1 MQKIGR
7 YQIVGELGKGAMG
20 VVYKAQ
26 DPTVGRCVAIKT
38 LRLDLHGTDAEEM
51 LARFKNE
58 ARTAGVLNHPNII
71 TIYDAGE
78 QDGMFYI
85 AMEYMEG
92 QTLQQLLKGGKRLP
106 VEHAID
112 IVRQVCAGLDYAHS
126 RGIVHRD
133 IKPANIMITADGTVK
148 IMDFG
153 IAKGGGTSMTSA
165 GHVVGTPNY
174 MAPEQVKGKPLD
186 GRSDLFSAGVV
197 LYEMLTGERPFA
209 GENITTII
217 YKIVNDVPADP
228 RERDHTT
235 HPGISAVVMKA
246 LSKDPDGRFATGADF
261 ARAVQGYLWFKP
273 EVQLAPV
280 PVERFASSSS
290 VEMTPLPSG
299 PIAAAVATAAT
310 PAITAPTA
318 TNQVE
323 TARPAAVQTVVTT
336 AAPSTTLPAALVA
349 PVTNAAPAP
358 PIAKSA
364 PIRLAVKPTPL
375 NTTVALPPRP
385 AKPQPRKP
393 VPVIAIGAVV
403 LMAALALGAYW
414 RFHQGAAPVPSPA
427 AQVTAPAPAEP
438 KPRNSTKAARLA
450 KRAAAAAD
458 SAKSS
463 TPASAAGLKASLDL
477 DSEPNGAHIYLDGR
491 DSGEI
496 TPARL
501 AVNPGQH
508 RIALRKEGYRPEIT
522 YAEVQAGGSFDFAPT
537 LTPAAERAVALA
549 ANAPAQPAGSGPF
562 RRLRR
567 IFGRA
572 AADDGVLEVRTRP
585 RGAEIWLGEAQA
597 PLRTP
602 AKLGVVPGNY
612 TMTLRL
618 PGYKPI
624 TRPVQIEPGK
634 MLGVEEIFEAQ

>member
-7 YQIVGELGKGAMG
+7 YQIVSELGKGAMG

-38 LRLDLHGTDAEEM
+38 LRLDLHGTEAEEM
-51 LARFKNE
+51 LGRFKNE
-58 ARTAGVLNHPNII
+58 ARTAGVMNHPNII

-106 VEHAID
+106 VEHAVD

-126 RGIVHRD
+126 RGIIHRD

-153 IAKGGGTSMTSA
+153 IAKGGGTDMTTA

-186 GRSDLFSAGVV
+186 GRSDLFSVGVV

-217 YKIVNDVPADP
+217 YKIVNDVPVDP
-228 RERDHTT
+228 RERDHTM

-246 LSKDPDGRFATGADF
+246 LSKDPDGRFAAGADF
-261 ARAVQGYLWFKP
+261 ARAVLGYLWFKP

-290 VEMTPLPSG
+290 VETTPLPSG
-299 PIAAAVATAAT
+299 PMAAAVAAAAT
-310 PAITAPTA
+310 QAKTPPPVDKLETAP
-318 TNQVE
+318 
-323 TARPAAVQTVVTT
+323 PAGVQAAVTT
-336 AAPSTTLPAALVA
+336 AAPSTTLPAAVVVPVA
-349 PVTNAAPAP
+349 KAAPAP
-358 PIAKSA
+358 PIAKPA
-364 PIRLAVKPTPL
+364 PIKLAVKPAAL

-385 AKPQPRKP
+385 AKPQPQKP
-393 VPVIAIGAVV
+393 VPVMAIGAV
-403 LMAALALGAYW
+403 LTAALALGAYW
-414 RFHQGAAPVPSPA
+414 HFHQGAAPVPAPVA
-427 AQVTAPAPAEP
+427 EATAPAPAEP
-438 KPRNSTKAARLA
+438 KPRNSAKAAKAAAA

-463 TPASAAGLKASLDL
+463 TPASAAGLKGSLDL

-496 TPARL
+496 TPAHM

-508 RIALRKEGYRPEIT
+508 RIALRKEGYRPEIK
-522 YAEVQAGGSFDFAPT
+522 YADVQAGGSFEFAPT
-537 LTPAAERAVALA
+537 LTPAAERTVALA
-549 ANAPAQPAGSGPF
+549 ANAPAQPVGSGPF

-624 TRPVQIEPGK
+624 TRPVQIEQGK
-634 MLGVEEIFEAQ
+634 MLGVEEIFEPQ